1 MATHSIRERLGPLG
15 KPDANS
21 VCLPEGFTSR
31 IVARTGEPPV
41 ATNHY
46 KWHAA
51 PDGGATFAVNDGGW
65 IYVSNSE
72 MPEGKGGVGALRFA
86 ADGTL
91 VDAYAILQGTN
102 RNCAGGLTPW
112 RTWLSCEEIEYGSV
126 IECDPFG
133 KEPSLPHAALG
144 YFRHE
149 AAAVDLARGRVYL
162 TEDQPDGR
170 LYRFTSAGV
179 IGDRLNLD
187 AGALEVA
194 RVFGK
199 AQGHVVW
206 YPVPDSAA
214 VNKPTRQQVPVSTAF
229 DGGEGLWIYN
239 GKVYFTTKGDNR
251 VWFYDPA
258 TQLMKVVYDDD
269 LFWQADLKGVDN
281 ITVSQSGILLVA
293 EDGGDM
299 QIVAIDP
306 NCTAEPLDPNSVVP
320 VMQIV
325 GHKLSEVTGPAFD
338 PSGNRLYFSSQRGE
352 SGIAETSIGVTYE
365 ITGPF
370 NEKGF

>member
-1 MATHSIRERLGPLG
+1 M
-15 KPDANS
+15 
-21 VCLPEGFTSR
+21 
-31 IVARTGEPPV
+31 
-41 ATNHY
+41 
-46 KWHAA
+46 
-51 PDGGATFAVNDGGW
+51 
-65 IYVSNSE
+65 
-72 MPEGKGGVGALRFA
+72 
-86 ADGTL
+86 
-91 VDAYAILQGTN
+91 
-102 RNCAGGLTPW
+102 
-112 RTWLSCEEIEYGSV
+112 
-126 IECDPFG
+126 
-133 KEPSLPHAALG
+133 
-144 YFRHE
+144 
-149 AAAVDLARGRVYL
+149 
-162 TEDQPDGR
+162 
-170 LYRFTSAGV
+170 
-179 IGDRLNLD
+179 
-187 AGALEVA
+187 
-194 RVFGK
+194 
-199 AQGHVVW
+199 
-206 YPVPDSAA
+206 
-214 VNKPTRQQVPVSTAF
+214 STAF

-325 GHKLSEVTGPAFD
+325 GHELSEVTGPAFD